1 MSNVPFF
8 ESEKI
13 ADRTYKIKN
22 AFTGGFDTL
31 CYLAEGD
38 DYALLI
44 DTMYGF
50 GDLNAYVKTLT
61 DKPVK
66 VVNTHGHWDH
76 VGGNFHFDSC
86 YIPVRDIST
95 FQGYIGFP
103 K

>member
-50 GDLNAYVKTLT
+50 GDLNAYVKTLKSSFSSSRKT
-61 DKPVK
+61 PRKT
-66 VVNTHGHWDH
+66 NTRTFW
-76 VGGNFHFDSC
+76 C
-86 YIPVRDIST
+86 WMRISPAR
-95 FQGYIGFP
+95 IR
-103 K
+103 